1 MFLSCHWRT
10 YILNE
15 NSISIKI
22 LVAMDHTHI
31 IDPKPSKEVE
41 DLQDWMNL
49 SNTEWVEV
57 FKDLNG
63 KVVVNNKKLQESHS
77 ADIKYIV
84 SLLVNEMIEKVNGE
98 NVDGE
103 KNNAKQKYKSD
114 SFHQHGAKKT
124 RFE

>member
-1 MFLSCHWRT
+1 MCFTST
-10 YILNE
+10 KN
-15 NSISIKI
+15 
-22 LVAMDHTHI
+22 
-31 IDPKPSKEVE
+31 IDPKPSKEVQ
-41 DLQDWMNL
+41 DLQDELSL
-49 SNTEWVEV
+49 SNNEWTQA
-57 FKDLNG
+57 FKDLNE
-63 KVVVNNKKLQESHS
+63 KVVKAEENSKKLEENNKKLEESHS

-114 SFHQHGAKKT
+114 SFDQHGSKKT

>member
-1 MFLSCHWRT
+1 MAYYSRR
-10 YILNE
+10 ILGDTTRQN
-15 NSISIKI
+15 
-22 LVAMDHTHI
+22 
-31 IDPKPSKEVE
+31 IDPKPSKEVQ
-41 DLQDWMNL
+41 DLQDELSL
-49 SNTEWVEV
+49 SNNEWTQA
-57 FKDLNG
+57 FKDLNE
-63 KVVVNNKKLQESHS
+63 KVVKAEEKSKKLEESHS

-114 SFHQHGAKKT
+114 SFDQHGSKKT

>member
-1 MFLSCHWRT
+1 
-10 YILNE
+10 
-15 NSISIKI
+15 
-22 LVAMDHTHI
+22 I

-114 SFHQHGAKKT
+114 SFDQHGSKKT